1 MAATQPDGT
10 GIEATR
16 RAFPGQVV
24 LVFQGGGAL
33 GAYQG
38 GVYQALHEADIQP
51 RWVIGTSIGAI
62 NGAIIAG
69 NAFEQRLERMR
80 EFWARVEHR
89 GFWSGSTSA
98 GLGHLP
104 DNLLTLT
111 TGIPGFFL
119 PNAAAAFG
127 LQMPVGADRASFY
140 STAAL
145 RATLTDLVDFGR
157 LASVRPRFTVGAVNV
172 RTGQMR
178 YFDSRDAPI
187 LLDHVLASG
196 ALPPAFPAI
205 RIDGDPYWDGG
216 VYSNTPI
223 EAVFDDHPRRN
234 SVIFAVQM
242 WHAAGPEPDSIW
254 QVLSRQKDIQYASRA
269 DSHLARQGQMH
280 HLRHVVRELIEL
292 LPAGERDTRKVREL
306 SEHGCGTTMHIV
318 RLNAPRL
325 PGEDHTR
332 DIDFTRAGIEARWQA
347 GYADTVAMLE
357 RRPWD
362 VPVDPHI
369 GVAVHDTD
377 GQELQITAS

>member
-1 MAATQPDGT
+1 
-10 GIEATR
+10 
-16 RAFPGQVV
+16 
-24 LVFQGGGAL
+24 L
-33 GAYQG
+33 
-38 GVYQALHEADIQP
+38 
-51 RWVIGTSIGAI
+51 
-62 NGAIIAG
+62 
-69 NAFEQRLERMR
+69 
-80 EFWARVEHR
+80 
-89 GFWSGSTSA
+89 WSGSSSA

-127 LQMPVGADRASFY
+127 LQAPVGADRASFY

-145 RATLTDLVDFGR
+145 RQTLTDLVDFRR
-157 LASVRPRFTVGAVNV
+157 LTSVRPRFTVGAVNV
-172 RTGQMR
+172 RSGQMR
-178 YFDSRDAPI
+178 YFDSRDTPI
-187 LLDHVLASG
+187 SCDHVLASG

-205 RIDGDPYWDGG
+205 RIADDPYWDGG

-223 EAVFDDHPRRN
+223 EAVFDDHPRRD

-242 WHAAGPEPDSIW
+242 WHATGPEPESIW
-254 QVLSRQKDIQYASRA
+254 QVFSRQKDIQYASRT
-269 DSHLARQGQMH
+269 DSHIIRQGQMH
-280 HLRHVVRELIEL
+280 HLRHLVRELIEM
-292 LPAGERDTRKVREL
+292 LPESARDTPKVREL

-347 GYADTVAMLE
+347 GYADTVRMLA

-362 VPVDPHI
+362 DPVDPLI
-369 GVAVHDTD
+369 GVAVHDSD
-377 GQELQITAS
+377 GQELRIRAG